1 VISVALNRLA
11 ELNPPTPEFNIAGL
25 HEDVQFYPLE
35 AVWHDARADH
45 TRRAPKEAVATGYS
59 RFHRDDVLVPKV
71 TPTFQAGRAMLAQR
85 MGAGTTELH
94 VLRARPGVDPRWIC
108 YAVRSGHF
116 LQEGVTAFEGVA
128 GLQRIPPEYV
138 MNFRIVD
145 IAGDQQRRIADFL
158 DDRVLRIDQIITA
171 RRQQSD
177 RVHELEQ
184 AELTHVLWSPGDE
197 VSALR
202 RHGVSV
208 TTGPFGTV
216 FSAADYVDDGIP
228 MVNPTHI
235 KRGAIISDPS
245 HSVSRDTQRRLARHI
260 LRTNDLVMS
269 RKGDIGH
276 TAKVRQDQAGW
287 ICGSDSIA
295 IHAEGS
301 SIKPEFLDLFLKLTR
316 ARGQLIAHS
325 NAATMPSLNEGNLL
339 SLRVPFVNPRE
350 QEDRIAAGARIQ
362 RAASAGVENLQRSA
376 ELLSDYK
383 QALITAAVT
392 GELDVTTA
400 GSGIPG

>member
-1 VISVALNRLA
+1 
-11 ELNPPTPEFNIAGL
+11 
-25 HEDVQFYPLE
+25 
-35 AVWHDARADH
+35 
-45 TRRAPKEAVATGYS
+45 
-59 RFHRDDVLVPKV
+59 
-71 TPTFQAGRAMLAQR
+71 
-85 MGAGTTELH
+85 
-94 VLRARPGVDPRWIC
+94 
-108 YAVRSGHF
+108 
-116 LQEGVTAFEGVA
+116 
-128 GLQRIPPEYV
+128 
-138 MNFRIVD
+138 
-145 IAGDQQRRIADFL
+145 
-158 DDRVLRIDQIITA
+158 
-171 RRQQSD
+171 
-177 RVHELEQ
+177 
-184 AELTHVLWSPGDE
+184 
-197 VSALR
+197 
-202 RHGVSV
+202 
-208 TTGPFGTV
+208 
-216 FSAADYVDDGIP
+216 
-228 MVNPTHI
+228 
-235 KRGAIISDPS
+235 
-245 HSVSRDTQRRLARHI
+245 
-260 LRTNDLVMS
+260 MS

>member
-1 VISVALNRLA
+1 MRATVPLRRIATMTYGDALASDRRLDGEIPVMSSGGVSGSHVLANTQAPVIVVGRKGSHGSIWWSSRPSFVIDTAFYIDGRNTSAELRWLYYVLKTLNLDVLSNDVGVPGLGREVAYQAQVPVEDLA
-11 ELNPPTPEFNIAGL
+11 E
-25 HEDVQFYPLE
+25 
-35 AVWHDARADH
+35 
-45 TRRAPKEAVATGYS
+45 
-59 RFHRDDVLVPKV
+59 
-71 TPTFQAGRAMLAQR
+71 
-85 MGAGTTELH
+85 
-94 VLRARPGVDPRWIC
+94 
-108 YAVRSGHF
+108 
-116 LQEGVTAFEGVA
+116 
-128 GLQRIPPEYV
+128 
-138 MNFRIVD
+138 
-145 IAGDQQRRIADFL
+145 QRRIADFL

-197 VSALR
+197 LSALR